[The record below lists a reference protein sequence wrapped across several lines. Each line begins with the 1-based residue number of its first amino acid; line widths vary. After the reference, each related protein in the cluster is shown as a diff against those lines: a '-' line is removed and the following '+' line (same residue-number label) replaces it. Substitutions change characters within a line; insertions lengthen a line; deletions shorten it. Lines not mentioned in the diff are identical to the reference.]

1 VYNHLRDSMYKRISD
16 QTGYNLLLLK
26 DDKNWLMD
34 VLLGHGLQRKEVRE
48 KVGTAVA
55 TYVALA
61 MKIRKQDLSLLL
73 DLWAKIDP
81 GRSGIDPDRCQK
93 KIDPDRFYRSGPI
106 RSDIKIGSIRV
117 DPGPIKIDPRS
128 IPDRSGSIFVIGQN
142 R

>member
-1 VYNHLRDSMYKRISD
+1 MKEKEEKRLCKICVTGKVESEEHFLLECYVYNHLRDSMYKRISD

-61 MKIRKQDLSLLL
+61 MKIRKQNLSLLL
-73 DLWAKIDP
+73 
-81 GRSGIDPDRCQK
+81 
-93 KIDPDRFYRSGPI
+93 
-106 RSDIKIGSIRV
+106 
-117 DPGPIKIDPRS
+117 
-128 IPDRSGSIFVIGQN
+128 
-142 R
+142 